1 MFGVKTVVRIK
12 ICGLKRHEDIDIV
25 NEALPDYVGFV
36 FAESRRRVAYGAAL
50 EMKKRLDRRIMAAGV
65 FVNAKLTEIERVA
78 AAGIIDLVQLHGD
91 EDAGYVAETKRK
103 TGLPVIKAV
112 RVRSREQIM
121 AAQALPCD
129 YLLLDAFDK
138 SAYGGTGR
146 TFDYGLI
153 PKLEKPFFL
162 AGGLNAENIGRALAA
177 GPYGVDVGGGA
188 ETDGVKDAAKIR
200 EIIMMVREERV

>member
-1 MFGVKTVVRIK
+1 MVRIK
-12 ICGLKRHEDIDIV
+12 ICGLTRRRDAEIV

-36 FAESRRRVAYGAAL
+36 FAESRRRVSYGAAQEL
-50 EMKKRLDRRIMAAGV
+50 KKRLDGRIMTAGV
-65 FVNAKLTEIERVA
+65 FVNAKLMDIERA
-78 AAGIIDLVQLHGD
+78 AADGVIDLVQLHGD

-112 RVRSREQIM
+112 RVKSREQIL
-121 AAQALPCD
+121 AAQRLPCD
-129 YLLLDAFDK
+129 YLLLDAFDE

-146 TFDYGLI
+146 TFDYALI

-162 AGGLNAENIGRALAA
+162 AGGLNADNIGRALAA
-177 GPYGVDVGGGA
+177 GPYGVDISGGV

-200 EIIMMVREERV
+200 EIIMRVREERV